1 MGRRTSSSV
10 RSSAFPPSP
19 QLDWTS
25 TLRDWCISRQRYWG
39 IPLPIWRCAKCHH
52 WTVVG
57 SAESLRS
64 ANGYQE
70 GMDLHRPGIDRVVFP
85 CEKCDGEMRR
95 VPDTVDVWFDSGVS
109 SWASLGYPAREDE
122 FRRWW
127 PQDWI
132 VEGPDQT
139 RGWFNSQLA
148 AAGA

>member
-1 MGRRTSSSV
+1 
-10 RSSAFPPSP
+10 
-19 QLDWTS
+19 
-25 TLRDWCISRQRYWG
+25 
-39 IPLPIWRCAKCHH
+39 
-52 WTVVG
+52 
-57 SAESLRS
+57 
-64 ANGYQE
+64 
-70 GMDLHRPGIDRVVFP
+70 MDLHRPGIDRVVFP

-148 AAGA
+148 AGGRGVCPAPHYRVVLPGRGTRAAGRHMHKTPRDFFEADTRVHKVGGDPLWFFLVSLDAPPGAL

>member
-1 MGRRTSSSV
+1 M
-10 RSSAFPPSP
+10 A
-19 QLDWTS
+19 
-25 TLRDWCISRQRYWG
+25 
-39 IPLPIWRCAKCHH
+39 
-52 WTVVG
+52 
-57 SAESLRS
+57 
-64 ANGYQE
+64 
-70 GMDLHRPGIDRVVFP
+70 LHRPGIDRVVFP

-139 RGWFNSQLA
+139 RGWFSSQLA
-148 AAGA
+148 AGVVEFKRAPHEDAVLDGLVNEPRGRQTPKSPRHRTAP

>member
-1 MGRRTSSSV
+1 MDV
-10 RSSAFPPSP
+10 R
-19 QLDWTS
+19 
-25 TLRDWCISRQRYWG
+25 
-39 IPLPIWRCAKCHH
+39 
-52 WTVVG
+52 
-57 SAESLRS
+57 
-64 ANGYQE
+64 
-70 GMDLHRPGIDRVVFP
+70 RPGIDGIALP

-109 SWASLGYPAREDE
+109 SWASVGYPARDDE

-148 AAGA
+148 AGVVAFDPAPYQQDLMHRGGKRPDRPPKHQSLGD